1 MELLVTSAEIHEEEL
16 KAYGFNESV
25 RSVHSSRTMML
36 SELELVMQ
44 NVNSEITPDSVREA
58 ILEQNILGKATQ
70 SGRRNTA
77 TKLISLYAFD
87 ATEPL
92 FRSFA
97 LLWSQ
102 SDYSRPA
109 LGLLLAM
116 SRDKILR
123 TTGMPIC
130 QAEVGSHVTKES
142 LYKCLASSF
151 SSKYAETTLQSTTRN
166 VLSSWRQSGHIQ
178 GESPI
183 TRVKC
188 HSDYLAFSFAAYI
201 AYLRGLRGQ
210 NLLNSFWI
218 RVLDFEPAEL
228 SNAITES
235 HRRGLI
241 TTRKVGSIVEI
252 TPGPSLEEVVSL

>member
-1 MELLVTSAEIHEEEL
+1 MELLVTAAEIHSEEL
-16 KAYGFNESV
+16 KAYGFNESE

-36 SELELVMQ
+36 AELELVMQ
-44 NVNSEITPDSVREA
+44 GVNGEITPDSVREA

-77 TKLISLYAFD
+77 TKLISLYSFD
-87 ATEPL
+87 FEEPL
-92 FRSFA
+92 FHTFA
-97 LLWSQ
+97 ILWSQ
-102 SDYSRPA
+102 SEHSRPV

-116 SRDKILR
+116 CRDKILR
-123 TTGMPIC
+123 TTGTPIC
-130 QAEVGSHVTKES
+130 QAEIGSPIAKES

-166 VLSSWRQSGHIQ
+166 VASSWRQSGHIL

-183 TRVKC
+183 VRVKC

-218 RVLDFEPAEL
+218 KVLDFEAAEL
-228 SNAITES
+228 SNVITES

-252 TPGPSLEEVVSL
+252 TPGPSIEEVISR